1 MYANYFGKVV
11 FYLTIY
17 MTKLLKSE
25 NLFIWFAKWI
35 TLIKSFGTELIVSFT
50 LLLRKFAEKSSK
62 ENLTVIKYASPN
74 KLGNSESLKN
84 NHNLKISSSNVNI
97 VGGDLL
103 RVFYKLIYLQ
113 FCVSS
118 DQWKYT
124 VSQILCSRLYAK
136 FERDFYMKIIACII
150 PTNLFTN
157 SLLSFFYPFIEKK

>member
-74 KLGNSESLKN
+74 KLGNSESHKN

-103 RVFYKLIYLQ
+103 RVFYKLIYSQ
-113 FCVSS
+113 FCDSS
-118 DQWKYT
+118 DQCKNT
-124 VSQILCSRLYAK
+124 VQLR
-136 FERDFYMKIIACII
+136 FYWQFKRYFHMKIIITII
-150 PTNLFTN
+150 PTYL
-157 SLLSFFYPFIEKK
+157 I

>member
-103 RVFYKLIYLQ
+103 RVFYKLIY
-113 FCVSS
+113 S
-118 DQWKYT
+118 
-124 VSQILCSRLYAK
+124 
-136 FERDFYMKIIACII
+136 
-150 PTNLFTN
+150 
-157 SLLSFFYPFIEKK
+157 